1 MLYVLNVIL
10 FVEQNILMAIC
21 KPRHW
26 NLGIGIETDV
36 ANAIRSSPIRLKDPK
51 LCMDGDDLESG
62 DPTHKIT

>member
-21 KPRHW
+21 KPPHW

-36 ANAIRSSPIRLKDPK
+36 ANAILSSLIRLMDPK
-51 LCMDGDDLESG
+51 LCMVM
-62 DPTHKIT
+62 T